1 MGLIASILNG
11 QKTLTYQLPYFSLI
25 ALSINSLSLF
35 LAFLTI
41 LIWVIVSFYAAKY
54 MEKERIC
61 EYYIFSFLALFALL
75 GVFFAANFFTL
86 FVFFD
91 LLGYA
96 VYMLVINSRTREALK
111 AGTKYLVM
119 AILGDLTL
127 LVGIFLYYYYTGGV
141 SFVAKSLPDNLAL
154 LIFLLMGVGFAIKAG
169 LIPFHIWLPEAHPAA
184 PCPASALLSGLVIKA
199 GVYGLIRSYLAIFGL
214 KNAFK
219 FLGLSII
226 WFGVAS
232 MVFGVLM
239 ALLQKNAKKMLAYHS
254 ISQVGYIVLGLGC
267 AVYLGK
273 EGGLA
278 LGGGLFHL
286 MNHALFK
293 ASLFL
298 SVGAIYFMT
307 DEVDIY
313 KLGGLFKRMP
323 LTAASLIIA
332 ACGISG
338 VPLFNGFAS
347 KTLLHQSLTLVTH
360 GYLLE
365 IVFLFTGAATF
376 CSFLKLVKLSLF
388 SKEPGESRVSRAKE
402 APVLMWA
409 SNFVLSVLIII
420 IGFFPNLIWQ
430 NLLKPSLA
438 VLGYPVVAFSVSIW
452 HAQDLISF
460 LIAALLGTFIY
471 FVGIKYHLFEFS
483 FPQWFSLN
491 YWAEKLAFNFYFV
504 AQRGRILESGIHMPE
519 LKLAR
524 EMVESYEE
532 ELRLVSKIVKSVVLN
547 FENFGV
553 RFYQIILDSCRV
565 LVIFGNSLVK
575 TWFLSE
581 TLAIFSASKR
591 EPGAK
596 DYRKD
601 LEISIFMILL
611 FLLIFLA
618 IN

>member
-1 MGLIASILNG
+1 MIASILNG
-11 QKTLTYQLPYFSLI
+11 QKTLTYQLPYFSLVV
-25 ALSINSLSLF
+25 LSINSLSLF

-61 EYYIFSFLALFALL
+61 EYYIFSFMALFALL

-127 LVGIFLYYYYTGGV
+127 LVGISLYYYYTGGV

-154 LIFLLMGVGFAIKAG
+154 LIFLLMGAGFAIKAG
-169 LIPFHIWLPEAHPAA
+169 LIPFHIWLPEAYSAA
-184 PCPASALLSGLVIKA
+184 PCSASALLSGLVIKA

-214 KNAFK
+214 KNTFK

-307 DEVDIY
+307 DEVDMY

-365 IVFLFTGAATF
+365 IVFLFTTAATL

-388 SKEPGESRVSRAKE
+388 SKEPGGSRVSRAKE

-471 FVGIKYHLFEFS
+471 FGGIKYHLFEFS

-553 RFYQIILDSCRV
+553 RLYQAILDSYRV

-575 TWFLSE
+575 TRFLSE
-581 TLAIFSASKR
+581 TLAIFSASER

-611 FLLIFLA
+611 FLLIFLV